1 MRFPAQFLFLKE
13 REKKK
18 KIWFLDGVRVCW
30 TERNQCARI
39 FKFFRNFGKV
49 LIHLR
54 ILKIDCLKCDSKLVT
69 LSPQISP
76 TNQSPT
82 TPQKYFVYILPGVSM
97 PFKNFFLKLSWICSF
112 TIMLVKYWKIAF
124 ISFQVSHCKESFRH
138 LTIWLIF
145 YISIFQF
152 KPGNQWRVWIKLK
165 L

>member
-1 MRFPAQFLFLKE
+1 M
-13 REKKK
+13 
-18 KIWFLDGVRVCW
+18 CW

-69 LSPQISP
+69 MSPQIFP

-82 TPQKYFVYILPGVSM
+82 TPQKYFVYRLLGLSM
-97 PFKNFFLKLSWICSF
+97 LFFCFFVFCFFFKLSWICSF

-152 KPGNQWRVWIKLK
+152 KPGNQ
-165 L
+165 

>member
-1 MRFPAQFLFLKE
+1 M
-13 REKKK
+13 
-18 KIWFLDGVRVCW
+18 CW

-69 LSPQISP
+69 MSPQIFP

-82 TPQKYFVYILPGVSM
+82 TPQKYFVYRLLCLSM
-97 PFKNFFLKLSWICSF
+97 LFFVFCFFFFKLSWICSF

-152 KPGNQWRVWIKLK
+152 KPGNQ
-165 L
+165 